1 MATKETEKNANSMY
15 NALPK
20 SLGGTEKPPSAIQIK
35 ALLPKVETLEKNKRG
50 INENIQNDEMNDAIR
65 HKVLYIEGRP
75 PKASASQND
84 PTKPNRQNQKQKQ
97 QLKSVRHNPKRRRPN
112 GNKIVLSAAEQKY
125 DIYKPLLN
133 LWIQY
138 ATKLRRDD
146 IASFPSRVTRMDLHG
161 APVDVI
167 RSKDP
172 GLVGISGILIAE
184 TANTVMII
192 TQKNKAVTVPKNVT
206 VIRIKFDGVEVEI
219 LLPAL
224 AFRAS
229 ERSARKIKKKHMPPI

>member
-1 MATKETEKNANSMY
+1 MATKETEKNTSSMY

-20 SLGGTEKPPSAIQIK
+20 SLGGTEKLPSAIQIK
-35 ALLPKVETLEKNKRG
+35 ALLPKVETLDKNKGG

-84 PTKPNRQNQKQKQ
+84 PTKPNRQDHKQKQ
-97 QLKSVRHNPKRRRPN
+97 QPNSVRHNPKRRRPN

-184 TANTVMII
+184 TANTIVII

-206 VIRIKFDGVEVEI
+206 VIRIRFDGVEVEI